1 MLIGVDT
8 YYRVEIE
15 ELIEYKMKKDAN
27 TDYVY
32 VT

>member
-15 ELIEYKMKKDAN
+15 ELIEYKEKDVN
-27 TDYVY
+27 YVY

>member
-1 MLIGVDT
+1 MLIGVDS

-15 ELIEYKMKKDAN
+15 ELIEYKAIDVN
-27 TDYVY
+27 YVY

>member
-15 ELIEYKMKKDAN
+15 ELIEYKKKKD
-27 TDYVY
+27 TDLVY

>member
-15 ELIEYKMKKDAN
+15 ELIELKMIE
-27 TDYVY
+27 TDKVY

>member
-15 ELIEYKMKKDAN
+15 ELIEYKAKKDVN
-27 TDYVY
+27 FVY

>member
-1 MLIGVDT
+1 MLIGVDA

-15 ELIEYKMKKDAN
+15 ELIEYKMKDS
-27 TDYVY
+27 DFVY